1 MSLSA
6 LNAFNNINYEE
17 KKKITKKKKKKFLM
31 ANVTLFNLIIYS
43 TDHSQ
48 MSSLA
53 SLSIEIL
60 VMLTSKF
67 KHTL

>member
-1 MSLSA
+1 
-6 LNAFNNINYEE
+6 
-17 KKKITKKKKKKFLM
+17 M

-67 KHTL
+67 KHTLLISDKIHLKKIKECNPS

>member
-1 MSLSA
+1 M
-6 LNAFNNINYEE
+6 
-17 KKKITKKKKKKFLM
+17 T
-31 ANVTLFNLIIYS
+31 NVTLFNLIIYS